1 MVRLVLSHLIALNP
15 LLILHNMHQFMQQSC
30 YIVRFVKF
38 IVNLNELFFTINLS
52 ESIGIIITQV
62 GVINLNVALNLI
74 MRGEELVHTMSELV
88 VNGVTRC
95 EKHGKSNKE
104 RFETLVVDLHR
115 RIGSGFV
122 NVYWIS
128 LLGVVNRR

>member
-1 MVRLVLSHLIALNP
+1 MN
-15 LLILHNMHQFMQQSC
+15 
-30 YIVRFVKF
+30 
-38 IVNLNELFFTINLS
+38 LFFTINLS
-52 ESIGIIITQV
+52 ESVSIIITQI

-74 MRGEELVHTMSELV
+74 MRGKELIHTMSEVLV
-88 VNGVTRC
+88 VSGVSRC
-95 EKHGKSNKE
+95 EKHGKSNEE

-115 RIGSGFV
+115 RIRSGFV

>member
-1 MVRLVLSHLIALNP
+1 
-15 LLILHNMHQFMQQSC
+15 MQQSC

-74 MRGEELVHTMSELV
+74 MRGEELVHTMSEV
-88 VNGVTRC
+88 VVSERPDV
-95 EKHGKSNKE
+95 KSM
-104 RFETLVVDLHR
+104 
-115 RIGSGFV
+115 V
-122 NVYWIS
+122 NQMKKDS
-128 LLGVVNRR
+128 DPCS

>member
-38 IVNLNELFFTINLS
+38 IVNLNELFFTVNLS
-52 ESIGIIITQV
+52 ESVGIIITQV

-74 MRGEELVHTMSELV
+74 MRGEELVHTMSEV
-88 VNGVTRC
+88 VVSRASRC
-95 EKHGKSNKE
+95 EKHGKSNEE

-122 NVYWIS
+122 NVY
-128 LLGVVNRR
+128 